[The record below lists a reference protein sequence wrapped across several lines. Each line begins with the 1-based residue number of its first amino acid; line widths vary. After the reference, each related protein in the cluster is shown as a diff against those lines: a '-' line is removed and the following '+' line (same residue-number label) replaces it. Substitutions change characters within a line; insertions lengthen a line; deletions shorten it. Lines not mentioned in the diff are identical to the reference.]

1 MKRKRNVIFLC
12 LAMFCLTIGLLTA
25 CGNKETKEEN
35 KKASDQTANTD
46 LKEVTPTQEVTTEE
60 SVVVS
65 SVAIV
70 EILDALGVAMKGV
83 PTSSYDLP
91 ESVADAVR
99 IGNPMS
105 PDLEVIT
112 SLEPDVIVCVDTLSN
127 DLSEQFE
134 LLLAD
139 TVYVNLSS
147 YDGLKESI
155 VQLGKRFGKEA
166 KAEEMVAEFEAKEK
180 ELEEQIIGKEKPT
193 VLIIFGAQSNFMVAS
208 KDTYVGD
215 LVNRVGGI
223 NVIENAPSS
232 FSPVD
237 MEYLAAQNP
246 DYILFMAHAD
256 PEESLKAF
264 KSEFESN
271 AAWQNFDAVKNDKVY
286 ALETGYFGMSAN
298 LLAIDA
304 LDKLVD
310 ILYEEK

>member
-46 LKEVTPTQEVTTEE
+46 LKEVTPTQE

-127 DLSEQFE
+127 DLREQFE

-139 TVYVNLSS
+139 TVFVNLSS

-155 VQLGKRFGKEA
+155 VQLGKRFGKETE
-166 KAEEMVAEFEAKEK
+166 AEEIVAKFETKEK
-180 ELEEQIIGKEKPT
+180 ELEEQIIEQEKPT

-237 MEYLAAQNP
+237 MEYLAAQDP

-271 AAWQNFDAVKNDKVY
+271 VAWQNFDAVKNDKVY

>member
-46 LKEVTPTQEVTTEE
+46 LKEVTPTQE

-127 DLSEQFE
+127 DLREQFE

-139 TVYVNLSS
+139 TVFVNLSS

-155 VQLGKRFGKEA
+155 VQLGKRFGKETE
-166 KAEEMVAEFEAKEK
+166 AEEIVAKFETKEK
-180 ELEEQIIGKEKPT
+180 ELEEQIIEQEKPT